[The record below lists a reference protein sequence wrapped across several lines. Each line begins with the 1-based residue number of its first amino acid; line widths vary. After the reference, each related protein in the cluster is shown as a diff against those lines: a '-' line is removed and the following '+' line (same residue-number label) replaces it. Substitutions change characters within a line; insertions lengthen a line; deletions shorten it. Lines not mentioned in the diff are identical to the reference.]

1 MASQRPWIEING
13 VKSTT
18 IAGLLITSVPP
29 VAKPPKRYQL
39 QAVDGLNGDIR
50 TNLGYAAYDK
60 TVGIGLAGTYDEDAV
75 IAFFDQT
82 GTVIF
87 SNESDKVYTFDAIE
101 GFSMD
106 RLARLRQGEIILHVQ
121 PFKADADEM
130 PETATIESVTFNQL
144 IENGNFSEGTT
155 GWTKSSGIASM
166 TADDGVLSFAYTAG
180 SSNINRAIASGAF
193 SSIPIGNVVMIGFT
207 LRRTGDPFNVNV
219 AVSSTITM
227 AATNR
232 TVVSADDITETFQ
245 RYGLIKTVDT
255 EAVTRLVFGTRSATT
270 GVDASFEL
278 KDVVLYDLTSM
289 FGAAKAAEIA
299 AMETAEAGAGV
310 AYVKKYFPA
319 DYYEPNAGEAMSSA
333 VISVN
338 NKGNRPSEPTLTI
351 TGSGTVNVNMGGAQ
365 YFTVTFPAAKTIT
378 IDTHEQEAYWPEGT
392 LANRAVVGEYSR
404 FRIPPGVT
412 SVSCSGAVTAASIEG
427 VSLWT

>member
-1 MASQRPWIEING
+1 MASNRGWLEING

-18 IAGLLITSVPP
+18 IAGLLVTSVPP
-29 VAKPPKRYQL
+29 VAKPPRRYQL

-50 TNLGYAAYDK
+50 TDLGYAAYDR
-60 TVGIGLAGTYDEDAV
+60 TVGIGLAGTYDEDAI
-75 IAFFDQT
+75 IAFFDQS

-87 SNESDKVYTFDAIE
+87 SNEPDKVYTFDGIE
-101 GFSMD
+101 GFAME
-106 RLARLRQGEIILHVQ
+106 RLARMRQAEIILHVQ
-121 PFKADADEM
+121 PFKTDAEET
-130 PETATIESVTFNQL
+130 PATATIESVTFNQL
-144 IENGNFSEGTT
+144 IENGDFSDGTD
-155 GWTKSSGIASM
+155 GWTRLNTNNVPTFSAE
-166 TADDGVLSFAYTAG
+166 DGVLSFSFNAG
-180 SSNINRAIASGAF
+180 SSNTNRGFYKTITSVPQGD
-193 SSIPIGNVVMIGFT
+193 VVMFGLD
-207 LRRTGDPFNVNV
+207 LRRTGDDYEYVAIALSDANTVPNVNRAFLRPLSEVFTRFDSIITTTV
-219 AVSSTITM
+219 ATD
-227 AATNR
+227 R
-232 TVVSADDITETFQ
+232 VVI
-245 RYGLIKTVDT
+245 
-255 EAVTRLVFGTRSATT
+255 GTRSATT
-270 GVDASFEL
+270 GLSLSFEIRN
-278 KDVVLYDLTSM
+278 VVLFDLTEM

-310 AYVKKYFPA
+310 AYVKQYFPA

-378 IDTHEQEAYWPEGT
+378 IDTHEQEAYWPDGT

-404 FRIPPGVT
+404 FRIPPGQT